1 MAYKSNREIEQ
12 ELLER
17 IYEEG
22 YSAET
27 LVEHIMC
34 YFDSD
39 TTVDVLKD
47 FCNDYDVDV
56 TDITE
61 DEDED
66 ED

>member
-1 MAYKSNREIEQ
+1 MTYKSNRDIQE
-12 ELLER
+12 ELLDR

-27 LVEHIMC
+27 LVDHILC

-39 TTVDVLKD
+39 TTVEVLED

-56 TDITE
+56 SDITE
-61 DEDED
+61 EDE

>member
-1 MAYKSNREIEQ
+1 MAYKSNREIQQ
-12 ELLER
+12 ELLDR

-39 TTVDVLKD
+39 TTVDVLQD

-56 TDITE
+56 SDITE
-61 DEDED
+61 DEEED
-66 ED
+66 

>member
-1 MAYKSNREIEQ
+1 MYKSNREIEQ
-12 ELLER
+12 ELLAR
-17 IYEEG
+17 IYEYG
-22 YSAET
+22 YHADT
-27 LVEHIMC
+27 LVNHIMC